1 MATTIHIGPALLAWL
16 DREAVRQ
23 GVTRNRVITMI
34 LTREMN
40 ARDDWS
46 FNLFP
51 RLVDSAM
58 GENDK

>member
-1 MATTIHIGPALLAWL
+1 MATSIHFGPELLAWL
-16 DREAVRQ
+16 DGEAARQ
-23 GVTRNRVITMI
+23 GVTRNRVVTQI
-34 LTREMN
+34 LTHEMN

-58 GENDK
+58 SEKDK